1 MSSVKRLLAGVVVLT
16 GLTAGTIL
24 VYNGVS
30 RDRGYRLLI
39 RQGEASLAQGQTFQ
53 AIEAFSGALALKP
66 ASMLAHLKR
75 GETYKRR
82 GDLQAALPDL
92 QTANSLDP
100 TATRP
105 WEELGDVNY
114 ALERDAAAVQAYESY
129 LRLDS
134 QSARVLYKLG
144 LARYRLG
151 NPEAS
156 IATLRQAVVID
167 ERFAEAY
174 YLLGL
179 CLSDLDRHLE
189 AIQALERTV
198 ALEPA
203 LAPPRE
209 KLADLY
215 AGQGRHQE
223 EVQQLEALAVLDPA
237 RVERHIALGL
247 GYARGDHSDMAVMAL
262 GRAAERLPN
271 QPGVYIALGRVWLE
285 AAQER
290 RDPSALRKALEAL
303 QPIAVRPSAPS
314 DALALY
320 GRALLLAGQPQRAEQ
335 ILRIAVSRL
344 PVDPQTFLDLSEAA
358 QRLDHLDLAREA
370 LVQRDALMSDD
381 DRDRGT
387 RTILIGD
394 LSMRL
399 NDVAGAVRWY
409 ERALATSPDDAELLR
424 KLDQARRRL
433 PS

>member
-1 MSSVKRLLAGVVVLT
+1 VKTLLATVIVLAGFVV
-16 GLTAGTIL
+16 GTVL
-24 VYNGVS
+24 VYNSVS

-39 RQGEASLAQGQTFQ
+39 RQGEAALAQGQTFQ

-66 ASMLAHLKR
+66 ASMLAHLRR
-75 GETYKRR
+75 GETYRRR

-92 QTANSLDP
+92 QTANRLDP

-114 ALERDAAAVQAYESY
+114 ALERDQTAAEAYQAYV
-129 LRLDS
+129 RLDN
-134 QSARVLYKLG
+134 QSSRVLYKLG
-144 LARYRLG
+144 LVQYRMGSLD
-151 NPEAS
+151 AA
-156 IATLRQAVVID
+156 IVTLRQAVGID
-167 ERFAEAY
+167 ERFAEAH

-189 AIQALERTV
+189 AIQALERAV
-198 ALEPA
+198 ALQPA
-203 LAPPRE
+203 MAPPRE

-223 EVQQLEALAVLDPA
+223 QVQQLEALAVLDPA

-247 GYARGDHSDMAVMAL
+247 GYANGNHSDMAVMAL

-271 QPGVYIALGRVWLE
+271 QPDVYLALGRVWLE
-285 AAQER
+285 TAQQR

-303 QPIAVRPSAPS
+303 EPIATRPSAS
-314 DALALY
+314 GDAMALY
-320 GRALLLAGQPQRAEQ
+320 GRALLLAGRPQRAEQ
-335 ILRIAVSRL
+335 VLRQASSRL
-344 PVDPQTFLDLSEAA
+344 PVDPQTFLDLADAA
-358 QRLDHLDLAREA
+358 QRLNHLDLAREA
-370 LVQRDALMSDD
+370 LVQCHALMPDD
-381 DRDRGT
+381 DRG
-387 RTILIGD
+387 RTGRIVLIGD

-399 NDVAGAVRWY
+399 NDVDSAVRWY
-409 ERALATSPDDAELLR
+409 ERALASAPDDAELLR

>member
-1 MSSVKRLLAGVVVLT
+1 MKRLLATLIVLAGVA
-16 GLTAGTIL
+16 AGGIF
-24 VYNGVS
+24 VYNSVS
-30 RDRGYRLLI
+30 RERGYRLLI

-66 ASMLAHLKR
+66 SSMLAHLKR
-75 GETYKRR
+75 GETYRHR

-92 QTANSLDP
+92 QTANRLDP

-105 WEELGDVNY
+105 WEAIGDVNY
-114 ALERDAAAVQAYESY
+114 ALQRDGKAIEAYEAY
-129 LRLDS
+129 IRLDN
-134 QSARVLYKLG
+134 QSPRVLYKLA
-144 LARYRLG
+144 LAQYRMG
-151 NPEAS
+151 NLEAS
-156 IATLRQAVVID
+156 ITTLRQAVGID

-198 ALEPA
+198 ALQPA

-209 KLADLY
+209 QLADLY

-223 EVQQLEALAVLDPA
+223 EVQQLEALAVLDPT

-247 GYARGDHSDMAVMAL
+247 GYARGDHPDMAVMAL

-271 QPGVYIALGRVWLE
+271 QPGVYTALGRVWLE
-285 AAQER
+285 RAQEH

-303 QPIAVRPSAPS
+303 APIATRPSALGET
-314 DALALY
+314 LALY
-320 GRALLLAGQPQRAEQ
+320 GRALLLAGQHQRAEQ
-335 ILRIAVSRL
+335 VLGLASSRL
-344 PVDPQTFLDLSEAA
+344 PVDPQTFLDLAEVAE
-358 QRLDHLDLAREA
+358 RLNHLELAREA
-370 LVQRDALMSDD
+370 LIQRDALMADD
-381 DRDRGT
+381 GRDRGP
-387 RTILIGD
+387 RTIRIGD

-399 NDVAGAVRWY
+399 NDVSGAVRWY
-409 ERALATSPDDAELLR
+409 ERALAASPDDVELLR

>member
-1 MSSVKRLLAGVVVLT
+1 
-16 GLTAGTIL
+16 
-24 VYNGVS
+24 
-30 RDRGYRLLI
+30 
-39 RQGEASLAQGQTFQ
+39 
-53 AIEAFSGALALKP
+53 
-66 ASMLAHLKR
+66 
-75 GETYKRR
+75 
-82 GDLQAALPDL
+82 
-92 QTANSLDP
+92 LD
-100 TATRP
+100 
-105 WEELGDVNY
+105 N
-114 ALERDAAAVQAYESY
+114 
-129 LRLDS
+129 

-144 LARYRLG
+144 LTRYRMG

-156 IATLRQAVVID
+156 IATLRQAVAID

-215 AGQGRHQE
+215 SGQGRHQE

-271 QPGVYIALGRVWLE
+271 QPAVYIALGRVWLE
-285 AAQER
+285 TAQER

-303 QPIAVRPSAPS
+303 QPIATRPSAPG

-335 ILRIAVSRL
+335 MLRLSVSRL

-381 DRDRGT
+381 DRSRGA

>member
-1 MSSVKRLLAGVVVLT
+1 MSPVKRLLASIVVLAA
-16 GLTAGTIL
+16 LLAGSVL
-24 VYNGVS
+24 VYNIVS
-30 RDRGYRLLI
+30 RDRAYRRLI
-39 RQGEASLAQGQTFQ
+39 GQGEASLAQGHTFQ

-66 ASMLAHLKR
+66 SSMLAHLRR
-75 GETYKRR
+75 GETYRRR

-92 QTANSLDP
+92 QTANRLDP

-105 WEELGDVNY
+105 WEALGDLNY
-114 ALERDAAAVQAYESY
+114 ALERDSAAVEAYEAY
-129 LRLDS
+129 VRLDN
-134 QSARVLYKLG
+134 QSPRVLYKLG
-144 LARYRLG
+144 LAQYRIG
-151 NPEAS
+151 NLEAS
-156 IATLRQAVVID
+156 LTTLRQAVSLD

-174 YLLGL
+174 YLMGL
-179 CLSDLDRHLE
+179 CLSDLNRHLE

-198 ALEPA
+198 ALQPA

-209 KLADLY
+209 KLAELY

-223 EVQQLEALAVLDPA
+223 EVQQLEALAVLDPS

-271 QPGVYIALGRVWLE
+271 QPEVYIALGRVWLE
-285 AAQER
+285 RARER

-303 QPIAVRPSAPS
+303 GPIAVRPTASGE
-314 DALALY
+314 ALALY
-320 GRALLLAGQPQRAEQ
+320 GRALLLDGQHQRAEQ
-335 ILRIAVSRL
+335 MLRVAVSRL
-344 PVDPQTFLDLSEAA
+344 PVDPQTFLDLSDAA

-381 DRDRGT
+381 DRDRGA
-387 RTILIGD
+387 RAIVIGD

-399 NDVAGAVRWY
+399 NDIAGAVHWY
-409 ERALATSPDDAELLR
+409 ERALATVADDAELLR